1 MKKLALSLTLLA
13 TLVFPALVAIPA
25 QAQNDRSWVA
35 SFGNGMTCSR
45 ASPCADFPTALGQ
58 TNAGGEINCV
68 DQGEYGGG
76 GVTLIIR
83 KSITIDCEGVQARIS
98 GPSAAS
104 TVAIQAQSTDVVVL
118 RGLDISGKGGSDVG
132 IEFDTGG
139 ALHVEKCAIHDFNG
153 ASFGA
158 GIYLTAAT
166 SSSTMELYVSDTVVM
181 NNDAGSLAAGIL
193 VRPISTSSNTINKV
207 ILNRVEALHNRFGI
221 KADGT
226 HAQGGVINMTVRD
239 SVASGN
245 ILNGIVGTTNSG
257 GVAIVMLVDHSTSSH
272 NGAGYGV
279 IADGPTTTIE
289 MTRSAASGNNFG
301 IGASN
306 GGRLISY
313 QDNRVT
319 LNNTDGS
326 PTGVISFE

>member
-1 MKKLALSLTLLA
+1 MPKLVLSLALALATLLA
-13 TLVFPALVAIPA
+13 LPTTPA
-25 QAQNDRSWVA
+25 QAQNDRSWVSSTGGGSA
-35 SFGNGMTCSR
+35 CSR
-45 ASPCADFPTALGQ
+45 AAPCADFPTAIGQ

-76 GVTLIIR
+76 ATLSIV
-83 KSITIDCEGVQARIS
+83 KSLTIDCQGVQARITT
-98 GPSAAS
+98 PSLSPAVGIS
-104 TVAIQAQSTDVVVL
+104 VAPTDVVIL
-118 RGLDISGKGGSDVG
+118 RGLDLSGKGGGLMG
-132 IEFDTGG
+132 IDFLNGG
-139 ALHVEKCAIHDFNG
+139 AVRIEKCVFHDFNA

-158 GIYLTAAT
+158 GILFAAFT
-166 SSSTMELYVSDTVVM
+166 SSSTMELYVSDTVIM
-181 NNDAGSLAAGIL
+181 NNDAGSQAAGIL
-193 VRPISTSSNTINKV
+193 VRPAGSNTISKV
-207 ILNRVEALHNRFGI
+207 ILNRVEALHNKFGI

-226 HAQGGVINMTVRD
+226 QASGGVINMTVRD

-245 ILNGIVGTTNSG
+245 ILNGIVGTTTSG
-257 GVAIVMLVDHSTSSH
+257 GVPIVMLVDNSTSSH

-279 IADGPTTTIE
+279 IADGPGTTIE

-319 LNNTDGS
+319 LNSTDGS
-326 PTGVISFE
+326 PTGVISFK